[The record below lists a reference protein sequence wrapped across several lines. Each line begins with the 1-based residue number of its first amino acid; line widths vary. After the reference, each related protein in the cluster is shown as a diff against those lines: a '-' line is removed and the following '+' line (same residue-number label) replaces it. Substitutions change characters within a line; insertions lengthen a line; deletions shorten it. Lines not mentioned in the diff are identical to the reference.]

1 MRCGRDEAM
10 STDTEWV
17 KWGQQDPYFAVI
29 TEDRF
34 RAGKLN
40 DEARQAFFDSGR
52 LHAGYVLDAC
62 RRFINP
68 AFEPARALD
77 FGCGVGRVAV
87 PLAER
92 VTAVVGV
99 DVSPDMLAEARR
111 NCDLH
116 GLTNVE
122 LLPSDDTLSSVTG
135 SFDLVHSCITF
146 QHIDVPRGRRLFAR
160 LIELLA
166 DDGIG
171 AIQITYAKAY
181 HPDSYGQPPAPPPA
195 VPPLTVRIE
204 SRAPSFM
211 RAVLGERP
219 APPADPEMLMNPYS
233 LSELAF
239 MLQTA
244 GVTSFSVDFTD
255 HGGELGV
262 FLFFRKP
269 AR

>member
-1 MRCGRDEAM
+1 M
-10 STDTEWV
+10 STDIEWV

-29 TEDRF
+29 TDERF
-34 RAGKLN
+34 RAANLTDDAKKV
-40 DEARQAFFDSGR
+40 FFESGR
-52 LHAGYVLDAC
+52 RHVNYVLSAC
-62 RRFINP
+62 RRLILPTFSP
-68 AFEPARALD
+68 GRALD
-77 FGCGVGRVAV
+77 FGCGVGRIAL
-87 PLAER
+87 PLAEK
-92 VTAVVGV
+92 VNSVVAV

-111 NCDLH
+111 NCDAQ

-122 LLPSDDTLSSVTG
+122 LLPSDDTLSAVTG

-181 HPDSYGQPPAPPPA
+181 HPDSFGQPPAPAPA
-195 VPPLTVRIE
+195 PATVKIE
-204 SRAPSFM
+204 AKAPGLFSAALGKRRAPEP
-211 RAVLGERP
+211 V
-219 APPADPEMLMNPYS
+219 ADPEMLMNPYN

-244 GVTSFSVDFTD
+244 GVKSFSTEFTD

-269 AR
+269 APASQTKA